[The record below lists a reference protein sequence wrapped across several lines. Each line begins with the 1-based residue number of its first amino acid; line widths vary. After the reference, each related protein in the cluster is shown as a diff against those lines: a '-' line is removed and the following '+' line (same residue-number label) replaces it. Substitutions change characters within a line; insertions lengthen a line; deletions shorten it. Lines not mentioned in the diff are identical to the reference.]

1 MPIGPVAD
9 IDVMHSMS
17 RAKVLSGLL
26 LVIVAVLSC
35 MVSCK
40 DTMVDYGSIAG
51 YVTDANNGEPLR
63 NVDVT
68 LSPVGLSAVSG
79 SDGRYEFLDLAEDR
93 YTVQASKPGYVT
105 NTKVVDVRRG
115 KVASGDIM
123 LTRSYSDMSLNVSQI
138 DFGASETVHTFQI
151 INNASNGSF
160 AWSITK
166 MGSADWLTITPISGN
181 TTAGSRSLV
190 TLTIDRSQISSPVMV
205 NLRITNTNSGSEIT
219 LPVSVGYNSN
229 TMTVSPTT
237 VDFGTSSVSKS
248 ITIYNTGSSSISY
261 EISYNCAWLTVNPDM
276 GVIGASSSKVVT
288 LSLNRSALSGNSNT
302 TLQVRNVTDGSV
314 VSVYVYASTT
324 GGGGEIVIPGG
335 LMAYYTFDNGDGTDF
350 SENSIDASL
359 VHEPS
364 LPDDGHGGHYLSLNA
379 IQGQYMNIPYN
390 LFYGLYRF
398 SVSFWIKDF
407 NPGCIF
413 SGQTSA
419 NNSTYD
425 APALW
430 ATQDNKFWIKC
441 SNEHYAGYSFS
452 YNYVTEGIQ
461 SGGWHHVVVV
471 YNSNAILYIDGNRVD
486 QGTPNFNQGTINGC
500 TKVVFGGNKDGSYS
514 YSGNMKL
521 DNIRIYNRA
530 LNQQEIQTIYNNE
543 L

>member
-1 MPIGPVAD
+1 
-9 IDVMHSMS
+9 MS
-17 RAKVLSGLL
+17 RARVLLGAFVGIMS
-26 LVIVAVLSC
+26 VLAC

-40 DTMVDYGSIAG
+40 DTTEDYGSIAG

-68 LSPVGLSAVSG
+68 LSPIGLSAVSG
-79 SDGRYEFLDLAEDR
+79 SDGRYEFLDLKEGR

-105 NTKVVDVRRG
+105 NTKVVDVRGG

-138 DFGASETVHTFQI
+138 DFGPSETVHTFQI

-166 MGSADWLTITPISGN
+166 MGSANWLTITPTSGN
-181 TTAGSRSLV
+181 TSAGSRSLV
-190 TLTIDRSQISSPVMV
+190 TLTIDRSQISSPVTV
-205 NLRITNTNSGSEIT
+205 NLRITNTSSGSEIT

-237 VDFGTSSVSKS
+237 VDFGTSSASKS
-248 ITIYNTGSSSISY
+248 ITIYNSGSSSISY
-261 EISYNCAWLTVNPDM
+261 EISNNCAWLQVNPTM

-314 VSVYVYASTT
+314 VSVYVSASTT

-335 LMAYYTFDNGDGTDF
+335 LMAYYTFDNGDAADL
-350 SENSIDASL
+350 SENGIDASL

-390 LFYGLYRF
+390 LFNGLYRF
-398 SVSFWIKDF
+398 SVSLWIKDF

-413 SGQTSA
+413 SGQTSR
-419 NNSTYD
+419 SGSHDD
-425 APALW
+425 APAFW
-430 ATQDNKFWIKC
+430 ATQDSKFRIKC
-441 SNEHYAGYSFS
+441 GYGNTEQYGYDFS
-452 YNYVTEGIQ
+452 YNYVTEGVQ
-461 SGGWHHVVVV
+461 SGGWHHIVVV

-486 QGTPNFNQGTINGC
+486 QGTPEFNQYAINGC
-500 TKVVFGGNKDGSYS
+500 TKVVFGGDKEGTYGYGGS
-514 YSGNMKL
+514 MKL
-521 DNIRIYNRA
+521 DEIRIYSRDLTSSEVKKLYK
-530 LNQQEIQTIYNNE
+530 LNN
-543 L
+543 

>member
-1 MPIGPVAD
+1 
-9 IDVMHSMS
+9 
-17 RAKVLSGLL
+17 
-26 LVIVAVLSC
+26 

-40 DTMVDYGSIAG
+40 DTTVDYGSIAG

-79 SDGRYEFLDLAEDR
+79 SDGRYEFLDLTEGR

-105 NTKVVDVRRG
+105 NTKAVDVRRG
-115 KVASGDIM
+115 KVALGDIM
-123 LTRSYSDMSLNVSQI
+123 LTRSYSDMSLNVSRI
-138 DFGASETVHTFQI
+138 DFGTNETVHTFQI

-166 MGSADWLTITPISGN
+166 MGSADWLTITPTSGN
-181 TTAGSRSLV
+181 TTAGSRSMV
-190 TLTIDRSQISSPVMV
+190 TLTIDRSQISSPVTV

-237 VDFGTSSVSKS
+237 VDFGTGSASKS

-276 GVIGASSSKVVT
+276 GVIGASSSKIVT

-314 VSVYVYASTT
+314 VSVYVSASSS

-390 LFYGLYRF
+390 LFNGLYRF
-398 SVSFWIKDF
+398 SVSLWIKDF

-413 SGQTSA
+413 SGQTSGGG
-419 NNSTYD
+419 SWGD
-425 APALW
+425 APAFW
-430 ATQDNKFWIKC
+430 ATQDSKFRIKC
-441 SNEHYAGYSFS
+441 ANGNTEQYGYDFS

-461 SGGWHHVVVV
+461 SGGWHHIVVV

-486 QGTPNFNQGTINGC
+486 QGTPNFNQNTINGC
-500 TKVVFGGNKDGSYS
+500 TKVVFGGDKEGTYG

-530 LNQQEIQTIYNNE
+530 LSQQEIQTIYSNE